1 MSLEVKIMDQMKEAM
16 KAKDSV
22 ALEALRAIK
31 SAIIL
36 AKTEA
41 GATDT
46 LTEDQE
52 IKMLQRL
59 VKMRKDS
66 AEIFTKQNRPDLVE
80 PELAQI
86 AVIEKFLPAQLS
98 EAEVEAIIAK
108 IIAETGASGIASMGK
123 VMGLATAQI
132 GGQAEGKVISGIVK
146 KLLV

>member
-1 MSLEVKIMDQMKEAM
+1 MSLEVKIMDHMKEAM

-41 GATDT
+41 GAADG
-46 LTEDQE
+46 LSEADE

-66 AEIFTKQNRPDLVE
+66 AEIFTAQNRPDLAE

-123 VMGLATAQI
+123 VMGLASAQI
-132 GGQAEGKVISGIVK
+132 GGQSEGKVISAIVK

>member
-52 IKMLQRL
+52 VKMLQRL

-66 AEIFTKQNRPDLVE
+66 AEIFTTQNRPDLAE

-98 EAEVEAIIAK
+98 ETEVEAIISK

-146 KLLV
+146 RLLA

>member
-1 MSLEVKIMDQMKEAM
+1 MSLEVKIMDHMKEAM
-16 KAKDSV
+16 KAKDTV

-36 AKTEA
+36 AKTEV
-41 GATDT
+41 GAADG
-46 LTEDQE
+46 LSEADE

-66 AEIFTKQNRPDLVE
+66 YEIFTAQNRLDVAE

-98 EAEVEAIIAK
+98 ESEVEAIISK
-108 IIAETGASGIASMGK
+108 IIAETGATGIAAMGK
-123 VMGLATAQI
+123 VMGLASAQI